1 MSRAREREGSRA
13 PSQHLQML
21 DRGGSGPS
29 HAALLPREEDCE
41 LYVRLLCEFQPQAVL
56 PFLQSVD
63 TYRRAEAPFWMC
75 TNMYTQ

>member
-1 MSRAREREGSRA
+1 
-13 PSQHLQML
+13 ML

-63 TYRRAEAPFWMC
+63 TYRRVEALLWTC
-75 TNMYTQ
+75 TTLSTQ